1 MGLLDLPTEL
11 LERILFHVADPAALR
26 AVSRTCKCLA
36 ALTAATSPL
45 WPALLRSR
53 VDLTRRPGP
62 ATDWETTFFCYWD
75 DTYGDETD
83 SVAFAPPLARVR
95 GWTGGDAAAGGGGGG
110 SGGGSAPAA
119 AAVAAAAAAAAG
131 VGGDGTDADGRFL
144 YIDNRR
150 AAGGAAAAQPA
161 ADAGAARGGDA
172 DRAVKRHKIAAA
184 AAAAAAAPADED
196 PRLLYAALVAA
207 TRAGVATAD
216 RDLFDVWD
224 RYEDVWGSEARHTP
238 PHVWVVR
245 VDAPG
250 LPWPPPPSA
259 ARAAAAAAEATS
271 AVAAV
276 AKHVADAA
284 IAPEALPVPI
294 TAADA
299 AAASAAAAT
308 PSAAEADVVAAG
320 VALLTAA
327 GAAPP
332 ILPTVAAK
340 GTAED
345 VRAGGLS
352 CASATSGAPGDATY
366 MRIIGGPLDTIL
378 RDGDTIMGIT
388 TGPGTVDQQQRA
400 AGMNDAVRRLLGDRP
415 ALVFTF
421 GEEAMNPVG
430 GVVAVAWSQT
440 LIVGLLMELVRT

>member
-26 AVSRTCKCLA
+26 AASRTCKRLA

-53 VDLTRRPGP
+53 VDLTRRPGR
-62 ATDWETTFFCYWD
+62 ATGWETSFFCYWD
-75 DTYGDETD
+75 DTYGEETD

-95 GWTGGDAAAGGGGGG
+95 GWTGGDVAAGGDGGGG
-110 SGGGSAPAA
+110 SGGGSGPAA
-119 AAVAAAAAAAAG
+119 AAVAAAAAAAAADE
-131 VGGDGTDADGRFL
+131 GGNGADTDGRFL

-150 AAGGAAAAQPA
+150 AAGGAPPAQPA
-161 ADAGAARGGDA
+161 ADAGAADGSDA
-172 DRAVKRHKIAAA
+172 DRAVKRPKTAAA
-184 AAAAAAAPADED
+184 ATAAAAPADED

-216 RDLFDVWD
+216 PDVCAAWD
-224 RYEDVWGSEARHTP
+224 ECDEVWASEADHAP
-238 PHVWVVR
+238 PHVWVAR

-259 ARAAAAAAEATS
+259 VRAAPEATAAA
-271 AVAAV
+271 AAV

-284 IAPEALPVPI
+284 IAPEALYKPV
-294 TAADA
+294 TSTA
-299 AAASAAAAT
+299 AAAAAAAAAAPSAAAA
-308 PSAAEADVVAAG
+308 DVIAAG
-320 VALLTAA
+320 VAWLTAV
-327 GAAPP
+327 GAAAPV
-332 ILPTVAAK
+332 LPTVAAK

-345 VRAGGLS
+345 VRSGGIA
-352 CASATSGAPGDATY
+352 CASATSGGPGDATY
-366 MRIIGGPLDTIL
+366 MRVIGEPLATFL
-378 RDGDTIMGIT
+378 RDGDTVIGIT
-388 TGPGTVDQQQRA
+388 TGPASADLQRRA

-430 GVVAVAWSQT
+430 GVVAVAWSPT
-440 LIVGLLMELVRT
+440 LIVGLLIELVRT